1 MPAPSFGMTA
11 EIDSRCALCGRR
23 GVRTTRHHLIPRRTH
38 RLKRI
43 RKRFE
48 RADRLGRILRVC
60 RPCHSHIHAVL
71 TERELAETYNTRQD
85 LLAHPE
91 ITQFVSWI
99 ADKPPGFRPTIR
111 RPKNHR

>member
-1 MPAPSFGMTA
+1 MTT
-11 EIDSRCALCGRR
+11 RCQLCGRE

-48 RADRLGRILRVC
+48 RADRLGRILHVC

-71 TERELAETYNTRQD
+71 GEKELAEIYNTRTE

-91 ITQFVSWI
+91 IAQFVAWM
-99 ADKPPGFRPTIR
+99 ADKPAGFRPTIR
-111 RPKNHR
+111 RPKKR